1 MARLLRDAITLV
13 QREKSEIKAP
23 LRDLPVLSG
32 HRPLGELPQRA
43 DLYEEMFS
51 DEVFGGRP

>member
-1 MARLLRDAITLV
+1 MAKLLRDAITLV
-13 QREKSEIKAP
+13 QHEKNEIKTP
-23 LRDLPVLSG
+23 LRDLPILPG
-32 HRPLGELPQRA
+32 HRPLGGLPSRA